1 MDKKA
6 WKKKIKYRKDL
17 TSKVTHLTKGK
28 NEEEAFENLIK
39 ILEEKCIKG
48 STRKRGYICGEMPA
62 VCLMDMPIVFVA
74 ENLQYE
80 KTLREQEKQK
90 IRYLG
95 FGVRFQ
101 KAFIYKYGGRPVIY
115 DENYRAK
122 SYLSK
127 SEWWRIV
134 NLDLTSQEIID
145 WSHEREWRVPK
156 KLVFKYSQCEVIVAS
171 DKYYKRLVNYCLKN
185 EREDILLGIRGII
198 TLSSIYY

>member
-1 MDKKA
+1 
-6 WKKKIKYRKDL
+6 
-17 TSKVTHLTKGK
+17 
-28 NEEEAFENLIK
+28 
-39 ILEEKCIKG
+39 
-48 STRKRGYICGEMPA
+48 
-62 VCLMDMPIVFVA
+62 MDMPIVFVA

-134 NLDLTSQEIID
+134 NLDLTSQELID
-145 WSHEREWRVPK
+145 
-156 KLVFKYSQCEVIVAS
+156 
-171 DKYYKRLVNYCLKN
+171 
-185 EREDILLGIRGII
+185 
-198 TLSSIYY
+198 